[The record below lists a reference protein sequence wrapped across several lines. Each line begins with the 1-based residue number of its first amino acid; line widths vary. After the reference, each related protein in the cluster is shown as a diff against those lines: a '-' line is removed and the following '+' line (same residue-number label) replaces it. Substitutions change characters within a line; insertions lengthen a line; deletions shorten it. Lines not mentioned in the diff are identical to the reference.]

1 MMIIISS
8 SNISSSISNT
18 NNTSTIIISSIN
30 RVTYETPGA
39 RFVRSHGQFALC
51 VCDKTYRSPVLSLF
65 ISPTRQSHDDST
77 GSSPGYITETQT
89 FTRKLVLICLTQ
101 TST

>member
-8 SNISSSISNT
+8 SNISSSISNINT
-18 NNTSTIIISSIN
+18 TSTTIISSIN

-51 VCDKTYRSPVLSLF
+51 VCDKT
-65 ISPTRQSHDDST
+65 
-77 GSSPGYITETQT
+77 
-89 FTRKLVLICLTQ
+89 
-101 TST
+101 